1 LTGLGSTQD
10 LGGARLDGVEG
21 VNEHGVSIAVH
32 LYHGSDLSWSAVC
45 TSRPGKGTRPGSR
58 SGSGMSP
65 NSQGTEAS
73 SQGRWSS
80 SVSAWRLAAKNRHF
94 RGTPAAAAASNAS
107 APNRSATNATSRG
120 VVRLSSARR
129 AVSAGTERAHS
140 SEMRVSTAAPR
151 GRSERSTGGRERE
164 VMVGGRDARNARC
177 VAEAVDAKVTS
188 VVVMPPWREDR
199 RFASSANGIRWPIP
213 GVASIAT
220 CGGRCSSPPFSF
232 GRSS

>member
-21 VNEHGVSIAVH
+21 VDEHGVSIAVH

-45 TSRPGKGTRPGSR
+45 TSRPGKGTHPGSR
-58 SGSGMSP
+58 SGS
-65 NSQGTEAS
+65 GTEAS

-80 SVSAWRLAAKNRHF
+80 SVSAWRLVAKNRHF
-94 RGTPAAAAASNAS
+94 RGTPAAPNAS

-164 VMVGGRDARNARC
+164 VVGGRDARNARC